1 MKIGSVGD
9 STSGAINGHFGSCK
23 RTLISYIHMYVCILL
38 YTLHSLRLL
47 PAVRMN
53 INIVVVGISLLPV
66 YSQDEWQVCTDQ
78 NSGYTYYWNTVTNNV
93 SWTLPQGVTPTNLQD
108 KDTSNIDMSVSEEN
122 TGEVVYGPTILEEA
136 ESGVP
141 SPSPCTA
148 EIQEEADLQENVD
161 PEEADKTGTTLKLD
175 MQNGNGNEDS
185 EANQDG
191 VSLVGYVPS
200 ESDESDIDNMLDS
213 ALEAILEEGP
223 RNGDTLPASQKRIT
237 EAGPDSPLAKKTRI
251 ADNLE
256 DEESVTRDDSNKD
269 DVDGMEVGVTGDKEG
284 VANLK
289 PNNGSNR
296 PQLQIVLWRR
306 TCIIPILLRYSL
318 IEVCID
324 STHYIHMY
332 TVFEMVRLLVF

>member
-1 MKIGSVGD
+1 
-9 STSGAINGHFGSCK
+9 
-23 RTLISYIHMYVCILL
+23 
-38 YTLHSLRLL
+38 
-47 PAVRMN
+47 
-53 INIVVVGISLLPV
+53 
-66 YSQDEWQVCTDQ
+66 
-78 NSGYTYYWNTVTNNV
+78 
-93 SWTLPQGVTPTNLQD
+93 
-108 KDTSNIDMSVSEEN
+108 MSVSEEN

-141 SPSPCTA
+141 SPSPCTP

-161 PEEADKTGTTLKLD
+161 PEEVDKTGTTLKLD

-223 RNGDTLPASQKRIT
+223 RNRDTLPTTQKPIT

-256 DEESVTRDDSNKD
+256 DEESVTRDDSSKD

-284 VANLK
+284 VAGNLK

-296 PQLQIVLWRR
+296 PQLQD
-306 TCIIPILLRYSL
+306 YSEEENL
-318 IEVCID
+318 CNPNLTKVCID
-324 STHYIHMY
+324 
-332 TVFEMVRLLVF
+332 

>member
-1 MKIGSVGD
+1 M
-9 STSGAINGHFGSCK
+9 
-23 RTLISYIHMYVCILL
+23 
-38 YTLHSLRLL
+38 
-47 PAVRMN
+47 
-53 INIVVVGISLLPV
+53 
-66 YSQDEWQVCTDQ
+66 
-78 NSGYTYYWNTVTNNV
+78 
-93 SWTLPQGVTPTNLQD
+93 
-108 KDTSNIDMSVSEEN
+108 SEEN
-122 TGEVVYGPTILEEA
+122 TGEAVYGPTILGLDEA

-141 SPSPCTA
+141 YPSPCTA

-161 PEEADKTGTTLKLD
+161 PEEVDKTGTTVKLD
-175 MQNGNGNEDS
+175 IQNGNGNEDS

-200 ESDESDIDNMLDS
+200 ESDESDIDNILDS

-223 RNGDTLPASQKRIT
+223 RNGGTLPTSQKPII
-237 EAGPDSPLAKKTRI
+237 EAGPDSPLAKKARI

-296 PQLQIVLWRR
+296 PQLQDCFEEENSCNPNLNK
-306 TCIIPILLRYSL
+306 
-318 IEVCID
+318 VCID
-324 STHYIHMY
+324 
-332 TVFEMVRLLVF
+332 

>member
-1 MKIGSVGD
+1 
-9 STSGAINGHFGSCK
+9 
-23 RTLISYIHMYVCILL
+23 
-38 YTLHSLRLL
+38 
-47 PAVRMN
+47 
-53 INIVVVGISLLPV
+53 
-66 YSQDEWQVCTDQ
+66 
-78 NSGYTYYWNTVTNNV
+78 
-93 SWTLPQGVTPTNLQD
+93 
-108 KDTSNIDMSVSEEN
+108 MSVSEEN

-136 ESGVP
+136 ESGVS
-141 SPSPCTA
+141 SPYPCTA

-161 PEEADKTGTTLKLD
+161 PEEVDKTGTTLKLD

-223 RNGDTLPASQKRIT
+223 RNGDTLPTSQKPII
-237 EAGPDSPLAKKTRI
+237 EAGPDSPLAKEARI
-251 ADNLE
+251 ADKLE

-296 PQLQIVLWRR
+296 PQLQDCSVEENL
-306 TCIIPILLRYSL
+306 CNPNLNK
-318 IEVCID
+318 VCIN
-324 STHYIHMY
+324 
-332 TVFEMVRLLVF
+332 

>member
-1 MKIGSVGD
+1 M
-9 STSGAINGHFGSCK
+9 
-23 RTLISYIHMYVCILL
+23 
-38 YTLHSLRLL
+38 
-47 PAVRMN
+47 
-53 INIVVVGISLLPV
+53 
-66 YSQDEWQVCTDQ
+66 CTDQ

-93 SWTLPQGVTPTNLQD
+93 SWTLPQGLTPTNLQD

-223 RNGDTLPASQKRIT
+223 RNGDTLPTSQKPIT
-237 EAGPDSPLAKKTRI
+237 EAGPDSPLAKEARI

-256 DEESVTRDDSNKD
+256 DEESVTRDDSSKD

-296 PQLQIVLWRR
+296 PQLQDCSEEENLCNPNL
-306 TCIIPILLRYSL
+306 TK
-318 IEVCID
+318 VCID
-324 STHYIHMY
+324 
-332 TVFEMVRLLVF
+332 